1 MFVQVIQ
8 GRVRDAQQLRARM
21 DRWIADL
28 SPNAGGWL
36 GSTTGVTAD
45 GIGIALARF
54 ESADAARRN
63 SDRPEQGQWW
73 AETQSLF
80 DGDVTF
86 HDCSDVRSFA
96 DGGSDNAG
104 FVQVIQG
111 RYTDLEKGLELM
123 QRSEEPLRRLRPD
136 VIGGLLCLHDDGGFT
151 QAIYFTSEAEARAN
165 EKKQPPPDVQ
175 AMLED
180 EAGVTTDVVY
190 FDLTDPWLYSPK

>member
-8 GRVRDAQQLRARM
+8 GRVRDADQLRARM

-28 SPNAGGWL
+28 SPSAEGWL

-63 SDRPEQGQWW
+63 SERPEQGRWW
-73 AETQSLF
+73 AETQQLF

-86 HDCSDVRSFA
+86 HDSTDVQPFGR
-96 DGGSDNAG
+96 GGSDEAG

-123 QRSEEPLRRLRPD
+123 RRSEEPLRELRPD
-136 VIGGLLCLHDDGGFT
+136 VLGGLLCLYGDGGFT
-151 QAIYFTSEAEARAN
+151 QAVYFTSEAEARAN
-165 EKKQPPPDVQ
+165 EQKQPPPDVQ
-175 AMLED
+175 AMFEE
-180 EAGVTTDVVY
+180 EAGITTDLVY

>member
-8 GRVRDAQQLRARM
+8 GRVRDTEQLRARM

-28 SPNAGGWL
+28 APTAEGWL

-45 GIGIALARF
+45 GTGVALARF
-54 ESADAARRN
+54 ESAEAARRN

-73 AETQSLF
+73 AETEQLF
-80 DGDVTF
+80 DGEVTF
-86 HDCSDVRSFA
+86 HDCSDVREFGQ
-96 DGGSDNAG
+96 GGSDQAG

-123 QRSEEPLRRLRPD
+123 RRSEEPLREHRPD
-136 VIGGLLCLHDDGGFT
+136 VLGGLLCLHGDSGFT
-151 QAIYFTSEAEARAN
+151 EAVYFTSEAEARAG
-165 EKKQPPPDVQ
+165 ERKQPPPDVQ
-175 AMLED
+175 AVFEQE
-180 EAGVTTDVVY
+180 EAITTDLVY

>member
-8 GRVRDAQQLRARM
+8 GKVRDADLLARQSE
-21 DRWIADL
+21 RWVREIK
-28 SPNAGGWL
+28 PGVKGYL
-36 GSTTGVTAD
+36 GSTTGVTPD
-45 GIGIALARF
+45 GRSITLARF
-54 ESADAARRN
+54 ESAEAAAAN
-63 SDRPEQGQWW
+63 SGNAQQTAWW
-73 AETQSLF
+73 NETSKAY
-80 DGDVTF
+80 DGEPTFIDCTDVDTMF
-86 HDCSDVRSFA
+86 G
-96 DGGSDNAG
+96 GGSNDAG

-175 AMLED
+175 AMLEED
-180 EAGVTTDVVY
+180 AGITTDFVY